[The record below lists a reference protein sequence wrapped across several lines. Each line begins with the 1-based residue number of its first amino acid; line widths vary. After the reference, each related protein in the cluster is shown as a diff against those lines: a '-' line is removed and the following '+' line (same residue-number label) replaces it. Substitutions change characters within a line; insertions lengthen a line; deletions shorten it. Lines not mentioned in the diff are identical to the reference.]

1 MPSAK
6 SSSAKTLP
14 PASRRPGTAPARS
27 REVSAPPPDQDAR
40 DALDFARRGRPDA
53 EIGYAEDTPKL
64 TLEQLAEFEPAS
76 IRFTKRKR

>member
-1 MPSAK
+1 M
-6 SSSAKTLP
+6 
-14 PASRRPGTAPARS
+14 
-27 REVSAPPPDQDAR
+27 SAPPPDQDAR